1 MASISIPAE
10 KRQIDDPREIASYVA
25 KSGLSYERW
34 DVAGRI
40 APGADSATV
49 LEAYAPE
56 IERLKKYGGYVTADV
71 IDIKA
76 DTPNLDAMLAKF
88 NKEHAHAEDEV
99 LQRIARRDWQGVL
112 SALEPDARAYEPV
125 RRRLLFRHL
134 DAVRHWMPLGDR

>member
-56 IERLKKYGGYVTADV
+56 IERLKKSGGYVTADV

-76 DTPNLDAMLAKF
+76 DTLGYFMTIQFKSGWRTS
-88 NKEHAHAEDEV
+88 V
-99 LQRIARRDWQGVL
+99 LPI
-112 SALEPDARAYEPV
+112 PDGKTPEETP
-125 RRRLLFRHL
+125 
-134 DAVRHWMPLGDR
+134 GIKG